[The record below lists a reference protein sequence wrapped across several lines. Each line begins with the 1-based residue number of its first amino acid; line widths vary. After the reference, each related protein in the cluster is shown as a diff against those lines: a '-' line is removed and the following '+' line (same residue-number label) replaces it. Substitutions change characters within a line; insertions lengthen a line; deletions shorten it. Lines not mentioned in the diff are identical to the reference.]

1 MHCQV
6 KVFKSSSRDTQEGR
20 GKALI
25 ISLLCEQDS
34 PLGIYRLVHGQLTAL
49 TKLGDETIKLAV
61 MEKLAASFPGVLN
74 QRKIY

>member
-1 MHCQV
+1 MSV
-6 KVFKSSSRDTQEGR
+6 AKLKFLKAALGIPRRGR
-20 GKALI
+20 ESLI

-34 PLGIYRLVHGQLTAL
+34 PPRNELVHGQLTAL
-49 TKLGDETIKLAV
+49 TKLGDETVKLAV